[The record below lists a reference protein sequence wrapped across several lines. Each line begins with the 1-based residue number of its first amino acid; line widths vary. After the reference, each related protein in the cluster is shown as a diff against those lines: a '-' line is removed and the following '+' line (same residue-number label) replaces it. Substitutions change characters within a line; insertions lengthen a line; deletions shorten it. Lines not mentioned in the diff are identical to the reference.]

1 MIEEKL
7 RLLFEFQKFSENL
20 RLAEMMAEPEKRYGK
35 TLSDE
40 ELEQVNA
47 AGEFVP
53 FESRE
58 DNSDD

>member
-7 RLLFEFQKFSENL
+7 RLLFEFQKFSKNL
-20 RLAEMMAEPEKRYGK
+20 RLAEMTDEPEKRYGE

-47 AGEFVP
+47 AGELVP

>member
-1 MIEEKL
+1 MKDET
-7 RLLFEFQKFSENL
+7 
-20 RLAEMMAEPEKRYGK
+20 EKRYGE

>member
-20 RLAEMMAEPEKRYGK
+20 RLAEMMDEPEKRYGK

-47 AGEFVP
+47 AGELVP

-58 DNSDD
+58 NNSND

>member
-1 MIEEKL
+1 MEEKL
-7 RLLFEFQKFSENL
+7 RRLFDFQKFSENL
-20 RLAEMMAEPEKRYGK
+20 RLAEMIDETEKRYGK

-53 FESRE
+53 FESWE